1 MHKFICRLN
10 ASENHCGIIKYKM
23 YYNMQPIPGV
33 ETLLQLLS
41 LQWSII
47 CNYIFSSVY
56 VIFFVRIIESVIKE
70 WLIYQQHTQ
79 IALRARVCVC
89 VPAACAA
96 ACEVPL
102 REVKQVLQSLLA
114 LMMSSPGANKSTQR
128 PKLVP
133 PAPCD
138 MSWSI
143 ELTAPTV
150 MTYTHTHTHTWKE
163 VKVRVACRWARMWL
177 HFQC

>member
-56 VIFFVRIIESVIKE
+56 VIFFVRIIESVIRM
-70 WLIYQQHTQ
+70 IDIPTAYTDCFCV
-79 IALRARVCVC
+79 RVCVC

-114 LMMSSPGANKSTQR
+114 LTMSSPGANKSTQR

-150 MTYTHTHTHTWKE
+150 MTYTHTRKE

>member
-56 VIFFVRIIESVIKE
+56 VIFYVRIIESVIKE

-79 IALRARVCVC
+79 IAFACACVC
-89 VPAACAA
+89 LRTCSVCSSLWGSTAGGEASAAVTTGTNDVVAGCKQINAA
-96 ACEVPL
+96 AEVGTTC
-102 REVKQVLQSLLA
+102 SLWHE
-114 LMMSSPGANKSTQR
+114 
-128 PKLVP
+128 LVHWVNCP
-133 PAPCD
+133 HCD
-138 MSWSI
+138 D
-143 ELTAPTV
+143 L
-150 MTYTHTHTHTWKE
+150 YTHTHTWKE